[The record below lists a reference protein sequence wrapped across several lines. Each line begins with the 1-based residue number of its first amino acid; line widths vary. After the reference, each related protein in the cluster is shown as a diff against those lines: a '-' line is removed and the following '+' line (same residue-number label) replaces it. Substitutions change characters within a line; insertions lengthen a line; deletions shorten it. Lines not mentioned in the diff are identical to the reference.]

1 MFKHP
6 DFTKGKA
13 SGLTAEADVCELQ
26 LSNED
31 NFLILACDG
40 LWDVMAH
47 QEAVDYVLR
56 NLVSANFDPQEL
68 AMLMV
73 EEAYKRG
80 STDNITVMVC
90 ILRDLGRAH
99 REDSLNLTIPEESE
113 DTEHE
118 EAGEEKE
125 DESEV
130 RRVVEQEREG
140 CIENIEDEVEREG
153 GDVEEE
159 AQQDAP
165 SAPGGEDTLLGGDM

>member
-125 DESEV
+125 DELEV
-130 RRVVEQEREG
+130 RRVVEQEKEG

-153 GDVEEE
+153 GGVEEV
-159 AQQDAP
+159 
-165 SAPGGEDTLLGGDM
+165 PGGEDTLLGGDM

>member
-80 STDNITVMVC
+80 STDNITIMVC

-125 DESEV
+125 DELEV
-130 RRVVEQEREG
+130 RRVVEQEKEG

-153 GDVEEE
+153 GGVEEV
-159 AQQDAP
+159 
-165 SAPGGEDTLLGGDM
+165 PGGEDTLLGGDM

>member
-99 REDSLNLTIPEESE
+99 REDSLNLTIPGWDTEESE

-125 DESEV
+125 DELEV
-130 RRVVEQEREG
+130 RRVVEQEKEG

-153 GDVEEE
+153 GGVEEV
-159 AQQDAP
+159 
-165 SAPGGEDTLLGGDM
+165 PGGEDTLLGGDM